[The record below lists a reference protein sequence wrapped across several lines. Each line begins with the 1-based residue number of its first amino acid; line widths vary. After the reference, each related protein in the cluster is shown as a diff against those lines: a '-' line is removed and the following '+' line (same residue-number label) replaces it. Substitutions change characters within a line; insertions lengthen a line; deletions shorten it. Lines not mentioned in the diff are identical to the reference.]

1 MALSGKGVTKDFDPT
16 IRKSINTGYIIIP
29 EEVDRGEFI
38 EQCLRTERFSIFVEG
53 GGGIM
58 HNCYVTKSALRD
70 LVFPL
75 EGQTLGSAVV
85 FFSEPFGGKSVITGV
100 VSKNDETELNQEDIV
115 VFKKTHDGN
124 YALLSIDGK
133 GQITIDVIGVSNSAK
148 LNINVRSDDNSA
160 AIDIHAKGKISL
172 YSEGNT
178 SITAA
183 YGDIELTT
191 NKNVNITSTRDVNIK
206 ARKVLINNASEP
218 MVKGN
223 ELYDNL
229 KKTNEVVDAIRD
241 SLLNWVP
248 VASDGGAA
256 LKLKATQKLAGK
268 TMGTFEKIK
277 SEESFLD

>member
-1 MALSGKGVTKDFDPT
+1 MAVNGGGVAKDFDPT

-29 EEVDRGEFI
+29 EDVDRGEFI

-53 GGGIM
+53 GGGVM

-70 LVFPL
+70 LIFPL

-85 FFSEPFGGKSVITGV
+85 FFSEPFGGKAVITGV

-148 LNINVRSDDNSA
+148 LSINVRSDDYSA

-178 SITAA
+178 SITAID
-183 YGDIELTT
+183 GDIELVT
-191 NKNVNITSTRDVNIK
+191 NKNVKITSNRDVNIK

-218 MVKGN
+218 MVKGDTLQ
-223 ELYDNL
+223 ENL
-229 KKTNEVVDAIRD
+229 DKTNEVVKAIQE
-241 SLLNWVP
+241 SLLEWVTVP
-248 VASDGGAA
+248 NDGGAA
-256 LKLKATQKLAGK
+256 LKIKAGQKLAGK
-268 TMGTFEKIK
+268 SVGTFEKIK
-277 SEESFLD
+277 SKESFLD

>member
-1 MALSGKGVTKDFDPT
+1 MAVSGRGVRKDNDPT

-29 EEVDRGEFI
+29 EDVDRGEFI

-53 GGGIM
+53 GGGVM
-58 HNCYVTKSALRD
+58 HNCYVTKSVLRD

-85 FFSEPFGGKSVITGV
+85 FFSEPFGGKAVITGV

-133 GQITIDVIGVSNSAK
+133 GQITIDVIGVSNAAK
-148 LNINVRSDDNSA
+148 LNINVRSDDYSA
-160 AIDIHAKGKISL
+160 AIDIHAKGKINL

-178 SITAA
+178 SITAV

-191 NKNVNITSTRDVNIK
+191 NKNVNITSTKDVNIK
-206 ARKVLINNASEP
+206 ASKVLINNASEP

-229 KKTNEVVDAIRD
+229 NKTNEVVKAIQD
-241 SLLNWVP
+241 SLLTWVP
-248 VASDGGAA
+248 IPNDGGAA
-256 LKLKATQKLAGK
+256 LKIKAGQKLAGK
-268 TMGTFEKIK
+268 AVGTFEKIK
-277 SEESFLD
+277 SKESFLD

>member
-29 EEVDRGEFI
+29 EDVDRGEFI

-85 FFSEPFGGKSVITGV
+85 FFSEPFGGKAVITGV

-148 LNINVRSDDNSA
+148 LSINVRSDDYSA

-178 SITAA
+178 SITAID
-183 YGDIELTT
+183 GDIELVT
-191 NKNVNITSTRDVNIK
+191 NKHVNITSNRDVNIK

-223 ELYDNL
+223 ELYDNII
-229 KKTNEVVDAIRD
+229 KTNEVVKAIQD
-241 SLLNWVP
+241 SLLTWVP
-248 VASDGGAA
+248 TPNDGGSA
-256 LKLKATQKLAGK
+256 LKIKASQKLAGK
-268 TMGTFEKIK
+268 SVGTFEKIK
-277 SEESFLD
+277 SKESFLD